1 MCSEIVVRHLEHSIS
16 VITVTMLD
24 MMTVIMVFVT
34 QSHCVA
40 GWLQCYNPGD
50 RQAF

>member
-1 MCSEIVVRHLEHSIS
+1 VCSEIVVQHLEHSIR
-16 VITVTMLD
+16 VITMFD
-24 MMTVIMVFVT
+24 IMAVIMVFVT

-50 RQAF
+50 CQAF